1 MRIEND
7 LEIDNLSVKH
17 SGDYDSDGIHEV
29 YWKTND
35 GTAYLRA
42 LMHDDGN
49 IRYANY
55 QSEEQMSEYL
65 TAQGH
70 ESVIAEII

>member
-1 MRIEND
+1 M
-7 LEIDNLSVKH
+7 S
-17 SGDYDSDGIHEV
+17 EV

-35 GTAYLRA
+35 GDIYLRA

-49 IRYANY
+49 IRYSNY
-55 QSEEQMSEYL
+55 QNQDQMNEYL

-70 ESVIAEII
+70 DSVIAEII

>member
-1 MRIEND
+1 MMMVMMSMV
-7 LEIDNLSVKH
+7 ID
-17 SGDYDSDGIHEV
+17 DYDSDGIHEV

-65 TAQGH
+65 IAQGH
-70 ESVIAEII
+70 EEVIAEVI